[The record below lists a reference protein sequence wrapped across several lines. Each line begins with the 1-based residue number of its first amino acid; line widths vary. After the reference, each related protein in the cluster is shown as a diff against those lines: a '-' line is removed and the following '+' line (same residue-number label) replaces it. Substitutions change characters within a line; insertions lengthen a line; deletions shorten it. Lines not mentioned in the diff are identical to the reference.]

1 VHNEL
6 EKILLSDEVSY
17 NKTSIYNP
25 QSNIYFHFFFR
36 TLHFD
41 DHSTR
46 IKRRESD
53 KFCHIRSIFEEI
65 VKKFQE
71 NYTPGENVTLDEQLI
86 PFRGRFSFKQYIPS
100 KPARYGVKTFALV
113 DSKSFYTINL
123 ETYCGTQPNGPYQV
137 SNSTKDVVLRLAR
150 PIFGSGR
157 NLTADNWFT
166 SVEVIRELAK
176 KKVSYVGT
184 IKKNKKELPLCFLQ
198 SKNREIGSSLFG
210 FNEDTSCD
218 LTAVSYIPKKTK

>member
-1 VHNEL
+1 LQVHNEL

-53 KFCHIRSIFEEI
+53 KFCHIRNIFEEI

-123 ETYCGTQPNGPYQV
+123 ETYCVKHNQMDHIKFQIRQKMLFFV
-137 SNSTKDVVLRLAR
+137 SPDQFS
-150 PIFGSGR
+150 
-157 NLTADNWFT
+157 
-166 SVEVIRELAK
+166 EVA
-176 KKVSYVGT
+176 
-184 IKKNKKELPLCFLQ
+184 
-198 SKNREIGSSLFG
+198 EI
-210 FNEDTSCD
+210 
-218 LTAVSYIPKKTK
+218 